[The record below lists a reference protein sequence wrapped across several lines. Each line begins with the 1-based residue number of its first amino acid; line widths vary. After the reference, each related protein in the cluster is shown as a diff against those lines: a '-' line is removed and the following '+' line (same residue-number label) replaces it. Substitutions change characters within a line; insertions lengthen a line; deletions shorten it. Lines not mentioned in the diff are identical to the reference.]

1 MPRKRAGT
9 LQPARTSPGNGGA
22 VETNGRELEIL
33 EAAAEIFNQ
42 KGYHN
47 TSIQDIA
54 DAVGML
60 KGSLYYY
67 ISSKEDLLRQ
77 IFEQVNHGA
86 LEVVRDVFESDAP
99 ADQRLHDLI
108 LQQTIFYCRYHVWI
122 GVFLHEYKSVQGPIR
137 TRYLKL
143 RSDYEANVRQII
155 ASGQAEGFFRPELDV
170 PLTTRALLGMTNW
183 LYTWYSPAGRQKP
196 EEIGEAYADL
206 AMQALLVRRP
216 AKSKDQAGRNRS
228 R

>member
-1 MPRKRAGT
+1 MEMPRKRSGT
-9 LQPARTSPGNGGA
+9 TQPARNSRGNGGGA
-22 VETNGRELEIL
+22 EANGRELEIL
-33 EAAAEIFNQ
+33 EAAAKIFNE

-77 IFEQVNHGA
+77 IFEQVNQGA

-99 ADQRLHDLI
+99 ADHRLHDLI
-108 LQQTIFYCRYHVWI
+108 LQQTVFFCRYHIWI
-122 GVFLHEYKSVQGPIR
+122 GVFLHEYKSVEGPIR

-143 RSDYEANVRQII
+143 RSDYEANVRNII
-155 ASGQAEGFFRPELDV
+155 AAGQAEGLFRPELDV
-170 PLTTRALLGMTNW
+170 ALTTRALLGMTNW

-196 EEIGEAYADL
+196 QEIGEAYADL
-206 AMQALLVRRP
+206 ALQSLLVHRP
-216 AKSKDQAGRNRS
+216 VKRSAGPD
-228 R
+228 